1 MPAPTPATAFASN
14 DLARVRRNP
23 WIMGLAM
30 APFLGAL
37 ALLLGG
43 LALQWQLALGAPQL
57 AAVGAFLTLL
67 AYRKNWRP
75 VVTPASVRAD
85 MEGVTVGARFF
96 PRQTIRTGFVLPG
109 APPRVLLRRRFRP
122 AVEIQVRDTAQGREL
137 LRALGLDASQAV
149 ADFRTPSR
157 ALSKRRYSVGAG
169 VGFAAIAMGF
179 VPATTGAHPAAVPAL
194 LGLLTVAMVF
204 LFAAPT
210 QLSIGSDGIAVRWLW
225 TRRFLGFDQIT
236 GVTRFEKGWGN
247 SRLVGLRVVLR
258 SGETVELA
266 TSRGDWSDGQSA
278 ILCQRVL
285 EAMETFRQGG
295 TATDAARL
303 RRGDRGVGE
312 WITTLRSLGAGAN
325 ADLRTA
331 PVPRDRLFHIVED
344 PAAPAAE
351 RAAAAVALGGDLDD
365 ESRARL
371 RAAAAATA
379 APRLR
384 IAIEKVADGDAEAEL
399 EAALAEIEGPAPS
412 ARAAR
417 SRDAD

>member
-1 MPAPTPATAFASN
+1 
-14 DLARVRRNP
+14 
-23 WIMGLAM
+23 
-30 APFLGAL
+30 
-37 ALLLGG
+37 
-43 LALQWQLALGAPQL
+43 
-57 AAVGAFLTLL
+57 
-67 AYRKNWRP
+67 
-75 VVTPASVRAD
+75 
-85 MEGVTVGARFF
+85 
-96 PRQTIRTGFVLPG
+96 
-109 APPRVLLRRRFRP
+109 
-122 AVEIQVRDTAQGREL
+122 
-137 LRALGLDASQAV
+137 
-149 ADFRTPSR
+149 
-157 ALSKRRYSVGAG
+157 
-169 VGFAAIAMGF
+169 
-179 VPATTGAHPAAVPAL
+179 VPAL
-194 LGLLTVAMVF
+194 LGLLTVAMVI